1 MCADQPGP
9 IGYYEEMCIDET
21 GHTDTDQFR
30 IVKIIQL
37 IVTVLRGHSP
47 LINAGD
53 THVDGSSP
61 EVFV

>member
-9 IGYYEEMCIDET
+9 IGYDGEMRTDET

-53 THVDGSSP
+53 THVG
-61 EVFV
+61 

>member
-1 MCADQPGP
+1 MCEDQPGP
-9 IGYYEEMCIDET
+9 VGYDGEMCTDET

-47 LINAGD
+47 FINAGD
-53 THVDGSSP
+53 THAEDSSA
-61 EVFV
+61 EVLV

>member
-9 IGYYEEMCIDET
+9 IGNHGEMCTDET

-37 IVTVLRGHSP
+37 IVRVLRGLSP
-47 LINAGD
+47 CINAGD
-53 THVDGSSP
+53 SHVDGSSP

>member
-9 IGYYEEMCIDET
+9 IGYDGEMCTGET

-37 IVTVLRGHSP
+37 IVTVLRRHSAF
-47 LINAGD
+47 INAGD
-53 THVDGSSP
+53 THVDDSSP
-61 EVFV
+61 EFFV